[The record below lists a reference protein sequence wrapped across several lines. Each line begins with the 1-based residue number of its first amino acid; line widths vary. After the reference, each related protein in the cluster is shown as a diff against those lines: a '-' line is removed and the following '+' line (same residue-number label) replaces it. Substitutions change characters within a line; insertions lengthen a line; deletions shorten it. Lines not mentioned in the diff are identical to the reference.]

1 MNWQQISLFAAALA
15 LSNGSHTAESLAK
28 PAVRA
33 AEPQPKVGVWGV
45 DLSGMDTSVRPGD
58 DFYRYAN
65 GKWLAA
71 NSIPPDLS
79 DWGTI
84 RKLRSDSE
92 AQVHDLV
99 EALPPHAAPGT
110 SEQKAHDVYHSFLD
124 VVAIEKIGLKSASKG
139 LEDIAGAKSYGDVA
153 RLLGRPDLGLESPI
167 RLRVA
172 VDRRNPDRYI
182 VVIGQ
187 SGLSLPDRDYYL
199 KDAPVFAEIRK
210 NFVAHLERMLSLGGA
225 ADAAAEAR
233 AIFDLETQIAT
244 RHWPVEKR
252 REREITYNPRTR
264 DQLGEVSEQ
273 FPWSEILAAGGLQ
286 EQREFVV
293 AELDAVQA
301 LGDFFV
307 TVPLETWRS
316 YLKYHYLIR
325 YANVLPNAFDAENF
339 DFYGRVLNGREQQR
353 ERWTRAVNEAQG
365 AVGEIFGKMYVR
377 KYFSADAK
385 RQVLELVEN
394 LRRAYARRIQNAA
407 WLSAATK
414 KAALEKLAGFRPKI
428 GYPDRWKDYSQLE
441 IRPGDAFGNAVRARV
456 FDWEFDRRR
465 LGQKTDRDEWSMTPQ
480 TVNAY
485 YNATFNEVVFPAA
498 ILQPPIFD
506 PNADSAVNYGAV
518 GSIIGH
524 EMGHGFDD
532 QGAKSD
538 GKGVLRNWWQTADEE
553 SFRKLVAVIV
563 KQYGDYEALP
573 GQKLNGKLTAGENIG
588 DLGGVGVAYEAYLVS
603 LNGKPAPVLDGFTGT
618 QRFFLGKAQTERRVI
633 RDAALRSQVM
643 SDPHSPSPFRVN
655 GVVRNIDSWY
665 EAFDVKPDNKLY
677 LSPEQRLKI
686 W

>member
-414 KAALEKLAGFRPKI
+414 KAALEKLAIDG
-428 GYPDRWKDYSQLE
+428 
-441 IRPGDAFGNAVRARV
+441 
-456 FDWEFDRRR
+456 
-465 LGQKTDRDEWSMTPQ
+465 
-480 TVNAY
+480 
-485 YNATFNEVVFPAA
+485 AA
-498 ILQPPIFD
+498 ADPHDIVDGESILQ
-506 PNADSAVNYGAV
+506 AVHTA
-518 GSIIGH
+518 
-524 EMGHGFDD
+524 
-532 QGAKSD
+532 
-538 GKGVLRNWWQTADEE
+538 GVLRDVAAYGACDLRGGIWCVVQAVGGSRLRHLEVANTGLDPRRARNRIQLENLIQSRERHNDTAGMRHRTARQTGARTACHHGNVHAVADDHNFANL
-553 SFRKLVAVIV
+553 SFR
-563 KQYGDYEALP
+563 
-573 GQKLNGKLTAGENIG
+573 T
-588 DLGGVGVAYEAYLVS
+588 
-603 LNGKPAPVLDGFTGT
+603 
-618 QRFFLGKAQTERRVI
+618 R
-633 RDAALRSQVM
+633 
-643 SDPHSPSPFRVN
+643 
-655 GVVRNIDSWY
+655 
-665 EAFDVKPDNKLY
+665 
-677 LSPEQRLKI
+677 
-686 W
+686 